1 MKKCR
6 LFKIVSLS
14 LLVVLVLPIKIFADT
29 CTNGNMGNDNLS
41 VNLNNNQ
48 YGVNANGGSSN
59 LGNYI
64 YSSEEIGS
72 GCVSSSLY
80 CITPDGGS
88 QGGGM
93 DYSKVDDL
101 SEQIRDCTNSK
112 TGSEY
117 CGMAGILQ
125 VAYDSTAASD
135 AAQSNNWNQMD
146 AAVTM
151 ALRLWAARNPQGTTS
166 FFSDEH
172 YDGAITK
179 AANILFDK
187 IERGESVSP
196 SDVSQYLTDKE
207 GSKTLALAIEWY
219 QQAVK
224 GVDLKRADNFIQNTP
239 SVIVGENGVS
249 YEYKANSS
257 NIQGIGDVTVE
268 GVSSDQIKFEKVSC
282 SDGSGDCYTFSV
294 SDEAIDQLCKGKPAG
309 TTISYSVKVKSNSAI
324 NKMYLYKP
332 SKKGGNQYFVGFN
345 AYDEDVSIDEEIEC
359 PDSSKKCVEDPETG
373 KCYGPNGEEI
383 DCDKMEEVCGPCI
396 IEDGKC
402 YRNEE
407 EVDCDECDICVKQG
421 DNCFVAGQQVDC
433 EDYPECE
440 DTCEKRGDKC
450 YVGEKEVPCEDYPE
464 CTGICERNPGEGCT
478 LGGVPVD
485 CNDYEE
491 CKDLV
496 CHKEGD
502 TCYLG
507 EGENKIV
514 VPCGVYP
521 DPECQLEDNPNPDNC
536 PVRKIDE
543 LPYYSCKNG
552 DTEGELADPPMC
564 SILKNTIKSAYKID
578 EYSNDW
584 CDVFCRETYSF
595 KFMDKETVQSG
606 RYFRHDVQSK
616 YVTISNL
623 STVVTA
629 VQQCTSLINYDE
641 WKKAYMLANTE
652 VRNAWNNLK
661 NWEAWWEGGETS
673 GDPVNIIEEGGGK
686 SGCCY
691 GDEHPDVGPYWFF
704 EWLNKQYSMALFN
717 GSTTPA
723 LGGGSFRG
731 KDAVISSLYCD
742 GSRDPET
749 GACLG
754 EMKCGTPTHE
764 NAKTIMQV
772 YGIDKSYVRD
782 MHNSAIIRYRA
793 AVTKRDT
800 LINNIFNCNFFTP
813 TEVSKYYDRPSSYYA
828 SKYQTPTVSSQ
839 QQVISTTY
847 GNILNGYYPSSELI
861 DLRYDEQTRLKEEGS
876 ASNVWFTNEISEPK
890 EGIYNEI
897 TKEFD
902 DSRAGQKYKTT
913 AKSND
918 PEDSTVCGGCNDP
931 IHDSLSNVPNP
942 AESDPDDPYGVLDAK
957 EYGFWVCEGSLTAA
971 KCVNASSRLKIPY
984 NYVANL
990 EVAKEIGYWQSTQF
1004 ATEIFTGKV
1013 VEGSA
1018 GLQLPEKSWPVAI
1031 STLTGDYNIF
1041 LKFSKFGDAK
1051 RKNGTLKLEFSDDVN
1066 CAYTVVNEMTKYDC
1080 DDGYHECYDCDD
1092 PSTPQNECYP
1102 NGEDPNKNKLDLG
1115 FYFRSIDLDDVF
1127 PNSSYSPNQTLLN
1140 PNRPIGSNWN
1150 TQNAIQVI
1158 NKIQDLGEGYL
1169 GGGKAPEYTITLTP
1183 AMRKQ
1188 VTKNNRE
1195 IYKADYLT
1203 PSTLSCNHSTAIC
1216 QSTWL
1221 QSDLRNILEDYNHT
1235 DYYVQNDNSRNNLYV
1250 VGRNR

>member
-29 CTNGNMGNDNLS
+29 CSNGNMGNDNLS

-125 VAYDSTAASD
+125 VAYGSTAASD
-135 AAQSNNWNQMD
+135 ATQSNNWNQMD

-373 KCYGPNGEEI
+373 KCYGPKGEEI

-407 EVDCDECDICVKQG
+407 EVDCDECDICIKQG

-507 EGENKIV
+507 EGENKKV
-514 VPCGVYP
+514 VPCGAYP
-521 DPECQLEDNPNPDNC
+521 DPECQVDEEENPDNC

-543 LPYYSCKNG
+543 LPYYTCKDG

-564 SILKNTIKSAYKID
+564 TILKNSVRGAYKID
-578 EYSNDW
+578 EYSNEW
-584 CDVFCRETYSF
+584 CDVYCRETYSF

-606 RYFRHDVQSK
+606 RYFRHDVESK
-616 YVTISNL
+616 YVTVSNL

-629 VQQCTSLINYDE
+629 TQQCTSLINYDE
-641 WKKAYMLANTE
+641 WKKAYIAANRSVRTSWNELKKWEARWEVSDGQSGLPTE
-652 VRNAWNNLK
+652 VI
-661 NWEAWWEGGETS
+661 
-673 GDPVNIIEEGGGK
+673 DCGGGC
-686 SGCCY
+686 SGCCH
-691 GDEHPDVGPYWFF
+691 GDSHPD
-704 EWLNKQYSMALFN
+704 
-717 GSTTPA
+717 
-723 LGGGSFRG
+723 
-731 KDAVISSLYCD
+731 
-742 GSRDPET
+742 
-749 GACLG
+749 ACGDWAYLW
-754 EMKCGTPTHE
+754 
-764 NAKTIMQV
+764 
-772 YGIDKSYVRD
+772 
-782 MHNSAIIRYRA
+782 
-793 AVTKRDT
+793 
-800 LINNIFNCNFFTP
+800 
-813 TEVSKYYDRPSSYYA
+813 YDN
-828 SKYQTPTVSSQ
+828 
-839 QQVISTTY
+839 TY
-847 GNILNGYYPSSELI
+847 GNTNSVGGVSTPSANLTETGDAAVCASRRCTSTDSNGYCTNWVCDGLHKQAKTAQQMGYSKQDVINGHRAAIAAYTGALDYRQSLIQKLFDCNFYDDGEVARYFASSDPSTYTVSYWQQGSHNTTPVKSNTYHQILQNYAPNSELI
-861 DLRYDEQTRLKEEGS
+861 DLRYDDQTGTNGAGSLRDEGS
-876 ASNVWFTNEISEPK
+876 DYNVWFDKEIQPAIGT
-890 EGIYNEI
+890 EGIEEN
-897 TKEFD
+897 K
-902 DSRAGQKYKTT
+902 GYKTS
-913 AKSND
+913 AESND
-918 PEDSTVCGGCNDP
+918 PNDSTVCGGCDDP
-931 IHDSLSNVPNP
+931 IHDSLSDTPK
-942 AESDPDDPYGVLDAK
+942 DDEEYGVIDGR
-957 EYGFWVCEGSLTAA
+957 EFTFWVCYEHTSGGYCRDESSIISLMP
-971 KCVNASSRLKIPY
+971 K

-990 EVAKEIGYWQSTQF
+990 EVTREIGYWQKTRFS
-1004 ATEIFTGKV
+1004 TEIFTGKV

-1041 LKFSKFGDAK
+1041 LKFSKFGDEK
-1051 RKNGTLKLEFSDDVN
+1051 RKNGTLKLEFYDDVN

-1092 PSTPQNECYP
+1092 PSTPENECYP

-1115 FYFRSIDLDDVF
+1115 FYFRSIDLDDMF
-1127 PNSSYSPNQTLLN
+1127 PNSVYSPNQTLLN

-1169 GGGKAPEYTITLTP
+1169 GGGKEPEYSVTLTP

-1188 VTKNNRE
+1188 ISKNNRE
-1195 IYKADYLT
+1195 IYKANYLT
-1203 PSTLSCNHSTAIC
+1203 PSTLNCNHSTAIC

-1221 QSDLRNILEDYNHT
+1221 QNDLRNILEDYNHG

-1250 VGRNR
+1250 VGRN

>member
-29 CTNGNMGNDNLS
+29 CSNGNMGNDNLS

-125 VAYDSTAASD
+125 VAYGSTAASD

-507 EGENKIV
+507 EGENKKV
-514 VPCGVYP
+514 VPCGAYP
-521 DPECQLEDNPNPDNC
+521 DPECQVDEEENPDFC
-536 PVRKIDE
+536 STKITYN
-543 LPYYSCKNG
+543 LPGTSCMNG
-552 DTEGELADPPMC
+552 NTEGTIEDPPMC
-564 SILKNTIKSAYKID
+564 SILKDSTAKGFYKKD
-578 EYSNDW
+578 YAQSNSY
-584 CDVFCRETYSF
+584 CNVYCREKLTF
-595 KFMDKETVQSG
+595 EFMDKETAQAG
-606 RYFRHDVQSK
+606 RYFRHHITAK
-616 YVTISNL
+616 GISIANL
-623 STVVTA
+623 STVVTSMK
-629 VQQCTSLINYDE
+629 QCTSEINYDK
-641 WKKAYMLANTE
+641 WKAEYIALNSSILST
-652 VRNAWNNLK
+652 WNSLK
-661 NWEAWWEGGETS
+661 EWEAYWSTS
-673 GDPVNIIEEGGGK
+673 GTGLPSEEQPGGGCTSECESRPDVDPFYYYWRYQDYGQTRDDGG
-686 SGCCY
+686 SGYNFVVPNGSHTEMGIKAVCVKRPQVSCPAGVDGPCY
-691 GDEHPDVGPYWFF
+691 GPCPT
-704 EWLNKQYSMALFN
+704 S
-717 GSTTPA
+717 
-723 LGGGSFRG
+723 GGS
-731 KDAVISSLYCD
+731 DAKKPTEAQKRIVIN
-742 GSRDPET
+742 T
-749 GACLG
+749 
-754 EMKCGTPTHE
+754 
-764 NAKTIMQV
+764 
-772 YGIDKSYVRD
+772 
-782 MHNSAIIRYRA
+782 HNSLASSYLSLIQ
-793 AVTKRDT
+793 KREEMIQQLYD
-800 LINNIFNCNFFTP
+800 CNFMQTG
-813 TEVSKYYDRPSSYYA
+813 EVEQYY
-828 SKYQTPTVSSQ
+828 
-839 QQVISTTY
+839 QVPGQFHITNYGPVQHDWDAPLPKTMSIYDKVKDYNPGEEAYIDYEENTTFGENY
-847 GNILNGYYPSSELI
+847 
-861 DLRYDEQTRLKEEGS
+861 
-876 ASNVWFTNEISEPK
+876 EISEPFGVERTEPEVLSRGWSDGK
-890 EGIYNEI
+890 TWEEYCGSCGNNL
-897 TKEFD
+897 
-902 DSRAGQKYKTT
+902 DSISSTPNF
-913 AKSND
+913 SE
-918 PEDSTVCGGCNDP
+918 EDRMVYWYCTG
-931 IHDSLSNVPNP
+931 SLSGARCTGFDKKSEFPNNRV
-942 AESDPDDPYGVLDAK
+942 ADMRVEVTSGHYQSQ
-957 EYGFWVCEGSLTAA
+957 GF
-971 KCVNASSRLKIPY
+971 
-984 NYVANL
+984 
-990 EVAKEIGYWQSTQF
+990 ST
-1004 ATEIFTGKV
+1004 ELFTGEV
-1013 VEGSA
+1013 ITGSSSSSIP
-1018 GLQLPEKSWPVAI
+1018 LLDYSWPVGVLRETGTYAI
-1031 STLTGDYNIF
+1031 DVDFENLGDPERPSKI
-1041 LKFSKFGDAK
+1041 KFDFD
-1051 RKNGTLKLEFSDDVN
+1051 RNGGTT
-1066 CAYTVVNEMTKYDC
+1066 CAYDVVNEMTKYDC
-1080 DDGYHECYDCDD
+1080 DDDINVHDKECYDCDD
-1092 PSTPQNECYP
+1092 PSTPENECYP
-1102 NGEDPNKNKLDLG
+1102 NGEPSNKDKIDLG

-1127 PNSSYSPNQTLLN
+1127 PNSIYSPNQTLLN

-1150 TQNAIQVI
+1150 KSTAKEAII
-1158 NKIQDLGEGYL
+1158 KIQDLGEGYL
-1169 GGGKAPEYTITLTP
+1169 GGGKEPEYSVTLTP

-1188 VTKNNRE
+1188 ISKNNRE
-1195 IYKADYLT
+1195 KYKGDYLISPNSGIGSLT
-1203 PSTLSCNHSTAIC
+1203 CYGSSAQCF
-1216 QSTWL
+1216 STWL
-1221 QSDLRNILEDYNHT
+1221 QNDLRDILEDYNHG

-1250 VGRNR
+1250 VGRN